1 MIIKLLALITGSF
14 LLIRLYFIAGG
25 IPVSV
30 IAYSSYTNQDYKTII
45 KYNPQHAYAYEELAK
60 YALENNDLKMAKYYS
75 HKALQNNLSNGGALS
90 QLLVINDAEKNIQ
103 RANEAAQLSAHLWP
117 AHALSMDRIAHYWI
131 RQNQDKKAIAAW
143 NVVLTQN
150 YNYQNA
156 SVFTS
161 LENTIFSIYEKIT
174 LQDNAKDLLTPYHK
188 NPPTW
193 WMHYFR
199 YLVKNTKKTN
209 NLKAVKQF
217 YLQEVEHSPQ
227 FPIIH
232 RNILLERLGK
242 AHQLKEAYDLW
253 LSSLR
258 WRNSLDENVVSTT
271 KSTDNTPLYNMLLYN
286 GGFEGNIFNEGF
298 AWIFGNMSH
307 VHIYRDS
314 ISRLSGKYSLH
325 ITFNKWVTNYLG
337 YLHQPL
343 ILSAGRT
350 YTLNFNVRSRLSA
363 EQGLVWSLYC
373 INDFNYLNGELGD
386 KIATSAPFKGGLEWQ
401 KKAFTFTIPDKLTCP
416 AQGLFLDTT
425 IGSETKRRVRGDIWF
440 DDMALVI
447 PEVIPEN

>member
-1 MIIKLLALITGSF
+1 MIIKLLALIAGSF
-14 LLIRLYFIAGG
+14 LLVRLYFVAGG
-25 IPVSV
+25 IPVSL
-30 IAYSSYTNQDYKTII
+30 IAYSLYTEQDYKSII
-45 KYNPQHAYAYEELAK
+45 THNPQHAYAYEKLAE
-60 YALENNDLKMAKYYS
+60 YALEKNDLKTAKYYS

-90 QLLVINDAEKNIQ
+90 QLVMINDAEHNIQ

-117 AHALSMDRIAHYWI
+117 AHALSMLRIANHWTQQKQY
-131 RQNQDKKAIAAW
+131 KKAMAAW

-156 SVFTS
+156 SVFTP
-161 LENTIFSIYEKIT
+161 LEKIIFSIYEKAT
-174 LQDNAKDLLTPYHK
+174 LEDSTGELFTPYHQ

-199 YLVKNTKKTN
+199 YLVNNTNKTN
-209 NLKAVKQF
+209 NLKAVTQF

-242 AHQLKEAYDLW
+242 AHKLKEAYDLW

-258 WRNSLDENVVSTT
+258 WRNSLDENVVSKT
-271 KSTDNTPLYNMLLYN
+271 KSSKNTPLYNMLLYN

-343 ILSAGRT
+343 VLSAGRT
-350 YTLNFNVRSRLSA
+350 YKLNFNVRSRLSA

-373 INDFNYLNGELGD
+373 INDFDYLNGTLGD
-386 KIATSAPFKGGLEWQ
+386 KIATSSPFKGGLEWQ
-401 KKAFTFTIPDKLTCP
+401 KKTFTFTVPNKPNCP

-447 PEVIPEN
+447 PENQEL

>member
-1 MIIKLLALITGSF
+1 MI
-14 LLIRLYFIAGG
+14 
-25 IPVSV
+25 
-30 IAYSSYTNQDYKTII
+30 
-45 KYNPQHAYAYEELAK
+45 
-60 YALENNDLKMAKYYS
+60 
-75 HKALQNNLSNGGALS
+75 
-90 QLLVINDAEKNIQ
+90 INDAEHNIQ

-117 AHALSMDRIAHYWI
+117 AHALSMLRIANHWI
-131 RQNQDKKAIAAW
+131 QQKQYKKAIAAW

-156 SVFTS
+156 RVFTP
-161 LENTIFSIYEKIT
+161 LEKIIFSMYEKAT
-174 LQDNAKDLLTPYHK
+174 LEDSTGELFIPYHQ

-199 YLVKNTKKTN
+199 YLVNNTNKTN
-209 NLKAVKQF
+209 NLKAVTQF

-242 AHQLKEAYDLW
+242 AHKLKEAYDLW

-258 WRNSLDENVVSTT
+258 WRNSLDENVVSKT
-271 KSTDNTPLYNMLLYN
+271 KSSKNTPLYNMLLYN

-343 ILSAGRT
+343 VLSAGRT
-350 YTLNFNVRSRLSA
+350 YKLNFNVRSRLSA

-373 INDFNYLNGELGD
+373 INDFDYLNKALGD
-386 KIATSAPFKGGLEWQ
+386 KIATSPPFKGGLEWQ
-401 KKAFTFTIPDKLTCP
+401 KKTFTFTVPNKPNCP

-447 PEVIPEN
+447 PENQEL